1 MIQYFLWE
9 KLSVLQ
15 VIKNNIFSTEGFME
29 AEISIDFVQAKLM
42 LTKNFK
48 DEIGFIENDS
58 YQLNLLIENLVHS
71 KQHKANCLLKHKIIK
86 KNLTV

>member
-1 MIQYFLWE
+1 
-9 KLSVLQ
+9 
-15 VIKNNIFSTEGFME
+15 
-29 AEISIDFVQAKLM
+29 M

-86 KNLTV
+86 KSHCIINI

>member
-1 MIQYFLWE
+1 MQ
-9 KLSVLQ
+9 
-15 VIKNNIFSTEGFME
+15 
-29 AEISIDFVQAKLM
+29 
-42 LTKNFK
+42 TKNFK

-86 KNLTV
+86 KISLYNKYLMQAVI